1 LRQAL
6 VNLVGNAIK
15 FTEKGSVE
23 LKVTVE
29 AESDQSVT
37 LRFAVTDTG
46 VGISEEAQRR
56 IFESFVQA
64 DGSVA
69 RKYGGTGLGLSIS
82 KQLIAKMGGELR
94 VQSAPGRGSTFW
106 FVLPFE
112 KSPTLV
118 DSETVEPSDLTI
130 SDIG

>member
-1 LRQAL
+1 M
-6 VNLVGNAIK
+6 NLVGNAIK

-23 LKVTVE
+23 LEVTVD
-29 AESDQSVT
+29 AESDSSLT

-56 IFESFVQA
+56 IFESFAQA
-64 DGSVA
+64 DGLVA

-94 VQSAPGRGSTFW
+94 VESVIGRGSAFW
-106 FVLPFE
+106 FVMPFDKAHGAVE
-112 KSPTLV
+112 SMTG
-118 DSETVEPSDLTI
+118 EPSDLRVSGTE
-130 SDIG
+130 